1 VHRAVMWS
9 PAFQWGYDRA
19 GALEDTFHKFA
30 DQVECSSKALDCLRK
45 ASTDD
50 LTKANQKITS
60 EALKLGMFPFGPAVD
75 GDLVPELPA
84 ALLSKGKHTSC
95 SSIIVSHDHDEVSLF
110 LAKWVDTEEEFSEF
124 LTYAFPGV
132 ALANIRDRIE
142 KQYPA
147 KFFDSQQK
155 MRMRKVLRDST
166 FVCNTR
172 QIYNAF
178 HNDSTVY
185 TAKFELP
192 PAQHGF
198 DMFALIWHRG
208 VAVSELLK
216 NASEKIPDFILD
228 LFDNIWPGF
237 APKFQAY
244 FAGHAVAGDPN
255 LFSSHRRLD
264 WEPTVDDGNELTNS
278 LKMGLYPNYVHPFF
292 KVGRDAQNSMD
303 NCAFWDEIAKDISA
317 LKKESASLV
326 SFREQLEL
334 R

>member
-1 VHRAVMWS
+1 M
-9 PAFQWGYDRA
+9 
-19 GALEDTFHKFA
+19 
-30 DQVECSSKALDCLRK
+30 
-45 ASTDD
+45 
-50 LTKANQKITS
+50 
-60 EALKLGMFPFGPAVD
+60 
-75 GDLVPELPA
+75 
-84 ALLSKGKHTSC
+84 
-95 SSIIVSHDHDEVSLF
+95 SHDHDEVSLF
-110 LAKWVDTEEEFSEF
+110 LAKWVDTEDEFSEF
-124 LTYAFPGV
+124 LTYAFPGA

-185 TAKFELP
+185 TARFDMP

-208 VAVSELLK
+208 VDVSELLK
-216 NASEKIPDFILD
+216 NASDKIPDLLFV
-228 LFDNIWPGF
+228 LFDQFWPHF
-237 APKFQAY
+237 APRFQAY
-244 FAGHAVAGDPN
+244 FAGHAIAGDPN
-255 LFSSHRRLD
+255 WLGRRGLN

-278 LKMGLYPNYVHPFF
+278 LKMGLYTSHDHPLFNS
-292 KVGRDAQNSMD
+292 GRDAQNSME

-317 LKKESASLV
+317 LEKKSAPLV

>member
-1 VHRAVMWS
+1 M
-9 PAFQWGYDRA
+9 
-19 GALEDTFHKFA
+19 
-30 DQVECSSKALDCLRK
+30 
-45 ASTDD
+45 
-50 LTKANQKITS
+50 
-60 EALKLGMFPFGPAVD
+60 
-75 GDLVPELPA
+75 
-84 ALLSKGKHTSC
+84 
-95 SSIIVSHDHDEVSLF
+95 SHDHDEVSLF
-110 LAKWVDTEEEFSEF
+110 LAKWVDTKEEFSQF
-124 LTYAFPGV
+124 LSYAFPGV

-147 KFFDSQQK
+147 KLFDSKQK

-198 DMFALIWHRG
+198 DMFALIWHSG
-208 VAVSELLK
+208 VAVSDLLK
-216 NASEKIPDFILD
+216 NASEKIPDFILEM
-228 LFDNIWPGF
+228 FDHIWPAF
-237 APKFQAY
+237 APRFQSY
-244 FAGHAVAGDPN
+244 FAGHALIGDPN
-255 LFSSHRRLD
+255 YLNSRHGPQ
-264 WEPTVDDGNELTNS
+264 WEPAVDDGNELTNS
-278 LKMGLYPNYVHPFF
+278 LKMGMYYNPASPFF
-292 KVGRDAQNSMD
+292 KVGGDAQNSMD

-317 LKKESASLV
+317 LEKESAPLV

>member
-1 VHRAVMWS
+1 
-9 PAFQWGYDRA
+9 
-19 GALEDTFHKFA
+19 
-30 DQVECSSKALDCLRK
+30 
-45 ASTDD
+45 
-50 LTKANQKITS
+50 
-60 EALKLGMFPFGPAVD
+60 
-75 GDLVPELPA
+75 
-84 ALLSKGKHTSC
+84 
-95 SSIIVSHDHDEVSLF
+95 VSHDHDEVSLF
-110 LAKWVDTEEEFSEF
+110 LAKWVDTEDEFSEF
-124 LTYAFPGV
+124 LTYAFPGA

-185 TAKFELP
+185 TAKFDMP

-208 VAVSELLK
+208 VDVSELLK
-216 NASEKIPDFILD
+216 NASDKIPDFLLV
-228 LFDNIWPGF
+228 LFDQFWPQF
-237 APKFQAY
+237 APRFQAY
-244 FAGHAVAGDPN
+244 FVGHAIAGNPN
-255 LFSSHRRLD
+255 WLGRRGLN

-278 LKMGLYPNYVHPFF
+278 LKMGLFTDYDHPFF
-292 KVGRDAQNSMD
+292 NSGTDAQNSME

-317 LKKESASLV
+317 LEKKSAPLV